1 MDGYPCPS
9 KLAEALT
16 FFDGGRVVVKVV
28 EMPIKCPVA
37 PLEFCFPADWFFH
50 QSGLRDKVELTHR
63 RRVLPNARRWGHHLH
78 LSMSPSK
85 HTQLRAGEGDFD
97 AREQHGT

>member
-1 MDGYPCPS
+1 MVSKRFGAPWTDTPCPS

-50 QSGLRDKVELTHR
+50 QSGLATRWNSPTVVEFYQT
-63 RRVLPNARRWGHHLH
+63 P
-78 LSMSPSK
+78 
-85 HTQLRAGEGDFD
+85 AGGDTIF
-97 AREQHGT
+97 T